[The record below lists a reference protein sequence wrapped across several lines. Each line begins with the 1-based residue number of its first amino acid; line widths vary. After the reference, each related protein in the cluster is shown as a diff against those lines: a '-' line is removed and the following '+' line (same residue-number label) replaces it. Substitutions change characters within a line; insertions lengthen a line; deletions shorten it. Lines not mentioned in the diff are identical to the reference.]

1 MDLFRY
7 LVRFLY
13 KIRWYLV
20 ILPLIALI
28 VAWFMTRNM
37 ERIYDANTTIY
48 TGMITGYN
56 LEGGT
61 GAAGGNYQTNINN
74 LMLIITTDNTI
85 HEVALRLFARCMM
98 YGNPNKDNNY
108 ISAQHF
114 RELNASVPA
123 DVKALINHNSESAT
137 YANLKAYEKPSIDNY
152 LFSLLNYNRW
162 FGINN
167 ITSKLKVLQ
176 LNKSDIIDIGYSSN
190 DAGIAFNTL
199 DILNEVFARQ
209 YQQLRYG
216 ETNNVIKFFER
227 EVARLYRILTNAEDD
242 LIRYN
247 VSKRIINYG
256 EQTKALTNLEAQ
268 QQNFRN
274 DQLMN
279 YTTSK
284 ALMDYME
291 RQLGNRAQVIRSN
304 KEFTN
309 QVKDI
314 SRIQSRI
321 SNLRLMSSEGGG
333 NNAESQ
339 QELAKAQRDLQ
350 VATNRVGQ
358 LTKDIEA
365 STYST
370 ETGVKANDMLSR
382 WLEQLLLL
390 EKTKAEMTATDIMK
404 NNLDKQYLFYAPIGA
419 TLDRK
424 ARHIGFIEGNYM
436 EMLKALNS
444 ARLRQRN
451 LQMTTASLRVL
462 NPPMFPLNAQP
473 TNRIMILLGAFMLA
487 FVFTALYFFLVEML
501 DRTLRDR
508 MRSERITKVPVM
520 GCFPKESNLRYR
532 RFNKTIADMALKQLS
547 KALLP
552 NFKEGQQNVLNLL
565 STDSG
570 NGKSYLAQEL
580 ENYWIS
586 IGLQVRRLTYDE
598 DFLAED
604 SKFIMA
610 KDIKD
615 LCPDIMPDEITIVEY
630 PHLDENSISSSLLNM
645 GTVNLMITRANRTWK
660 DVDQKALKEVQDML
674 DEDHKNSLYM
684 YLTEASRY
692 AVEEFVGQLPPYT
705 KFNNFVYRMSQL
717 GLTAIENEHAR

>member
-37 ERIYDANTTIY
+37 ERIYNANTTIY

-61 GAAGGNYQTNINN
+61 GAAGGNSQTNINN

-85 HEVALRLFARCMM
+85 HEVSLRLFGRCMM

-114 RELNASVPA
+114 RELNAAVPA

-152 LFSLLNYNRW
+152 VFSILNYSPW

-176 LNKSDIIDIGYSSN
+176 LNRSDIIDIGYSSN

-247 VSKRIINYG
+247 VSKRIINYD
-256 EQTKALTNLEAQ
+256 EQTKVVADMDAQQLNHRNTNL
-268 QQNFRN
+268 
-274 DQLMN
+274 LN
-279 YTTSK
+279 YTTAK

-365 STYST
+365 STFST
-370 ETGVKANDMLSR
+370 ETGVKANDMINR

-390 EKTKAEMTATDIMK
+390 EKTKAEMTATDIMQQQ
-404 NNLDKQYLFYAPIGA
+404 LDQRYLFFAPIGA

-424 ARHIGFIEGNYM
+424 ARHIGFIEANYM

-473 TNRIMILLGAFMLA
+473 TNRMMILLGAFMLA
-487 FVFTALYFFLVEML
+487 FVFTALYFFLIEML

-508 MRSERITKVPVM
+508 MRSEKITKVPVM
-520 GCFPKESNLRYR
+520 GCYPKESNLRYR
-532 RFNKTIADMALKQLS
+532 RFNKTIADMSLKQLS

-552 NFKEGQQNVLNLL
+552 HFKEGQQNVLNLL

-604 SKFIMA
+604 SKFILA

-630 PHLDENSISSSLLNM
+630 PHLDENSISPSLLNM

-674 DEDHKNSLYM
+674 DEEHKDSLYM

>member
-7 LVRFLY
+7 IVRFLY

-61 GAAGGNYQTNINN
+61 GAAGGQSQTNITN

-85 HEVALRLFARCMM
+85 HEVALRLFGRCMM

-114 RELNASVPA
+114 RELSASVPA

-152 LFSLLNYNRW
+152 LFSLLNYHQW
-162 FGINN
+162 FGINS
-167 ITSKLKVLQ
+167 ITSKLKVMQ

-247 VSKRIINYG
+247 VSKRIINYF
-256 EQTKALTNLEAQ
+256 EQTKQLAGLEAQ

-284 ALMDYME
+284 ALMDYLE
-291 RQLGNRAQVIRSN
+291 RQLGNRAQVIRAN
-304 KEFTN
+304 REFTN

-333 NNAESQ
+333 NDAESQ

-350 VATNRVGQ
+350 AATSRVTQ

-370 ETGVKANDMLSR
+370 ETGVKANDMIGR

-390 EKTKAEMTATDIMK
+390 EKTKAQMTAVDIMK
-404 NNLDKQYLFYAPIGA
+404 QNLDKQYLFYAPIGA

-424 ARHIGFIEGNYM
+424 ARHISFIEGNYM
-436 EMLKALNS
+436 EMLKALNA

-451 LQMTTASLRVL
+451 LQMSTASLRVL

-487 FVFTALYFFLVEML
+487 FVFTALYFFLIELL

-552 NFKEGQQNVLNLL
+552 KFKEGQQNVLNLL

-580 ENYWIS
+580 EHYWNS

-604 SKFIMA
+604 SKFILA
-610 KDIKD
+610 QGIKD
-615 LCPDIMPDEITIVEY
+615 LCPDILPDEIAIIEY
-630 PHLDENSISSSLLNM
+630 PNLDDNSISPALLNM
-645 GTVNLMITRANRTWK
+645 GTVNLMVTRANRTWK
-660 DVDQKALKEVQDML
+660 DVDQKALKEVQDQL
-674 DEDHKNSLYM
+674 DEEHKDTLYM
-684 YLTEASRY
+684 YLTEANRY

-717 GLTAIENEHAR
+717 GLTAIENEHAK